1 MKCQNCNS
9 ELLEGAKF
17 CTTCG
22 TPVAAQPAGG
32 VCGKCGARLLPGA
45 KFCTTCGAPAAA
57 APESA
62 PAPEAQ
68 AAEGGELAAVKQK
81 IFWNIQKGEVACRVN
96 ESEFVSYDSAQGLIV
111 NDGTTAYI
119 KANGKVLAEIHG
131 GIYDFVDPD
140 ELERILES
148 RRGGAAGALAGGGR
162 FLINA
167 LLGRRV
173 KDKFDKSGDPE
184 RQRSLDAVIES
195 MKRHEAFSLT
205 LKLDKSFSLVFGSG
219 TAEEMAGFKPMT
231 VRTKLLDLQ
240 MGLRAIFRISDFDR
254 FAEYFLTDERVATTL
269 KIAGKLQPT
278 IQNAVQAVM
287 QDREVEGTSIPADVV
302 ELITAKIVAAGD
314 QFYGLTL
321 ERVAEVAASNED
333 LERLRSLSRE
343 LYLSEQ
349 ELDFLRRT
357 NDFRNRLAT
366 ETNGQAIA
374 DARSDLQL
382 YQGLQEVNKDRLL
395 ADDELDKFYTV
406 LSREKRIRDA
416 QSEDEVEAA
425 LSDIEKTGLLR
436 EEDVENLRIDIAER
450 RYQRG
455 QVIKLMQ
462 LKDEIEFEK
471 VRTAGEGQIAVETM
485 RQGRE
490 LQELTLAHRRREDEY
505 SDDRRAKEREQM
517 RADREAELELD
528 DAEMNAQIER
538 LRKVKEINR
547 EDKKMDLDHEREMER
562 LKQEALDKKARMTA
576 EQLMA
581 VAAGEN
587 LDSQAAVKFA
597 ESFSAGKN
605 VEQVQQAAEAR
616 IADSQRH
623 EDRMLEMMREMKEMA
638 TTMTGHIVQN
648 KDEER
653 DRYRERMERQE
664 ERVDKTQDS
673 ALEYATRNNQQAAPK
688 PQPQAPQSV
697 GRVCPDCGT
706 VAAQGVRFCA
716 HCGRDLK

>member
-1 MKCQNCNS
+1 
-9 ELLEGAKF
+9 L
-17 CTTCG
+17 
-22 TPVAAQPAGG
+22 
-32 VCGKCGARLLPGA
+32 
-45 KFCTTCGAPAAA
+45 
-57 APESA
+57 
-62 PAPEAQ
+62 
-68 AAEGGELAAVKQK
+68 
-81 IFWNIQKGEVACRVN
+81 
-96 ESEFVSYDSAQGLIV
+96 
-111 NDGTTAYI
+111 
-119 KANGKVLAEIHG
+119 
-131 GIYDFVDPD
+131 
-140 ELERILES
+140 ELENGITRNLSLEIICPVS
-148 RRGGAAGALAGGGR
+148 IICAPWRTTSACPWTIWRARG
-162 FLINA
+162 
-167 LLGRRV
+167 
-173 KDKFDKSGDPE
+173 
-184 RQRSLDAVIES
+184 
-195 MKRHEAFSLT
+195 
-205 LKLDKSFSLVFGSG
+205 
-219 TAEEMAGFKPMT
+219 
-231 VRTKLLDLQ
+231 
-240 MGLRAIFRISDFDR
+240 
-254 FAEYFLTDERVATTL
+254 
-269 KIAGKLQPT
+269 
-278 IQNAVQAVM
+278 
-287 QDREVEGTSIPADVV
+287 VEGTSIPADVV

-416 QSEDEVEAA
+416 QSEEEVEAA

-485 RQGRE
+485 RQGLE

-517 RADREAELELD
+517 RADRETELELD

-673 ALEYATRNNQQAAPK
+673 ALEYASRNNQQAAPK

-706 VAAQGVRFCA
+706 VVAQGVRFCA

>member
-32 VCGKCGARLLPGA
+32 VCGKCGARLLSGA

-62 PAPEAQ
+62 PAPEAR

-219 TAEEMAGFKPMT
+219 TAEEMAEFKPMT

-485 RQGRE
+485 RQGLE

-673 ALEYATRNNQQAAPK
+673 ALEYATRNNQQGGPK

>member
-1 MKCQNCNS
+1 M
-9 ELLEGAKF
+9 
-17 CTTCG
+17 
-22 TPVAAQPAGG
+22 
-32 VCGKCGARLLPGA
+32 
-45 KFCTTCGAPAAA
+45 
-57 APESA
+57 
-62 PAPEAQ
+62 
-68 AAEGGELAAVKQK
+68 
-81 IFWNIQKGEVACRVN
+81 
-96 ESEFVSYDSAQGLIV
+96 
-111 NDGTTAYI
+111 
-119 KANGKVLAEIHG
+119 
-131 GIYDFVDPD
+131 
-140 ELERILES
+140 
-148 RRGGAAGALAGGGR
+148 
-162 FLINA
+162 
-167 LLGRRV
+167 

-219 TAEEMAGFKPMT
+219 TAEEMAEFKPMT

-416 QSEDEVEAA
+416 QSEEEVEAA

-485 RQGRE
+485 RQGLE

-517 RADREAELELD
+517 RADRETELELD

-706 VAAQGVRFCA
+706 VVAQGVRFCA

>member
-219 TAEEMAGFKPMT
+219 TAEEMAEFKPMT

-485 RQGRE
+485 RQGLE

-517 RADREAELELD
+517 RADRETELELD

>member
-148 RRGGAAGALAGGGR
+148 RRGGAAGVLAGGGR

-219 TAEEMAGFKPMT
+219 TAEEMAEFKPMT

-485 RQGRE
+485 RQGLE

>member
-1 MKCQNCNS
+1 M
-9 ELLEGAKF
+9 
-17 CTTCG
+17 
-22 TPVAAQPAGG
+22 
-32 VCGKCGARLLPGA
+32 CGKCGARLLSGA

-62 PAPEAQ
+62 PAPEAR

-219 TAEEMAGFKPMT
+219 TAEEMAEFKPMT

-485 RQGRE
+485 RQGLE

>member
-219 TAEEMAGFKPMT
+219 TAEEMAEFKPMT

-485 RQGRE
+485 RQGLE

-605 VEQVQQAAEAR
+605 GEQVQQAAEAR

>member
-32 VCGKCGARLLPGA
+32 VCGKCNAPLLPGA
-45 KFCTTCGAPAAA
+45 KFCTTCGAPAAT

-219 TAEEMAGFKPMT
+219 TAEEMAEFKPMT

-240 MGLRAIFRISDFDR
+240 MGLRAIFRISDFER

-269 KIAGKLQPT
+269 KIAAKLQPT

-287 QDREVEGTSIPADVV
+287 QDREVAGTSIPADVV

-395 ADDELDKFYTV
+395 AEDELDKFYTV

-416 QSEDEVEAA
+416 QSEEEVEAA

-485 RQGRE
+485 RQGLE

-706 VAAQGVRFCA
+706 VVAQGVRFCA

>member
-219 TAEEMAGFKPMT
+219 TAEEMAEFKPMT
-231 VRTKLLDLQ
+231 VRAKLLDLQ

-485 RQGRE
+485 RQGLE

>member
-32 VCGKCGARLLPGA
+32 VCGKCGARLLSGA

-62 PAPEAQ
+62 PAPEAR

-219 TAEEMAGFKPMT
+219 TAEEMAEFKPMT

-485 RQGRE
+485 RQGLE

-638 TTMTGHIVQN
+638 TAMTGHIVQN

>member
-1 MKCQNCNS
+1 M
-9 ELLEGAKF
+9 
-17 CTTCG
+17 
-22 TPVAAQPAGG
+22 
-32 VCGKCGARLLPGA
+32 
-45 KFCTTCGAPAAA
+45 
-57 APESA
+57 
-62 PAPEAQ
+62 
-68 AAEGGELAAVKQK
+68 
-81 IFWNIQKGEVACRVN
+81 
-96 ESEFVSYDSAQGLIV
+96 
-111 NDGTTAYI
+111 
-119 KANGKVLAEIHG
+119 
-131 GIYDFVDPD
+131 
-140 ELERILES
+140 
-148 RRGGAAGALAGGGR
+148 
-162 FLINA
+162 
-167 LLGRRV
+167 

-219 TAEEMAGFKPMT
+219 TAEEMAEFKPMT

-485 RQGRE
+485 RQGLE

-517 RADREAELELD
+517 RADREVELELD

>member
-1 MKCQNCNS
+1 M
-9 ELLEGAKF
+9 
-17 CTTCG
+17 
-22 TPVAAQPAGG
+22 
-32 VCGKCGARLLPGA
+32 
-45 KFCTTCGAPAAA
+45 
-57 APESA
+57 
-62 PAPEAQ
+62 
-68 AAEGGELAAVKQK
+68 
-81 IFWNIQKGEVACRVN
+81 
-96 ESEFVSYDSAQGLIV
+96 
-111 NDGTTAYI
+111 
-119 KANGKVLAEIHG
+119 
-131 GIYDFVDPD
+131 
-140 ELERILES
+140 
-148 RRGGAAGALAGGGR
+148 
-162 FLINA
+162 
-167 LLGRRV
+167 

-219 TAEEMAGFKPMT
+219 TAEEMAEFKPMT

-240 MGLRAIFRISDFDR
+240 MGLRAIFRISDFER

-269 KIAGKLQPT
+269 KIAAKLQPT

-287 QDREVEGTSIPADVV
+287 QDREVEGTSIAADVV

-485 RQGRE
+485 RQGLE

-587 LDSQAAVKFA
+587 LDSQAAVMVA

-623 EDRMLEMMREMKEMA
+623 EDHMLEMMREMKEMA

>member
-32 VCGKCGARLLPGA
+32 VCGKCNASLLPGA
-45 KFCTTCGAPAAA
+45 KFCTTCGAPAAT

-162 FLINA
+162 FLINT

-219 TAEEMAGFKPMT
+219 TAEEMAEFKPMT

-485 RQGRE
+485 RQGLE

-517 RADREAELELD
+517 RADRETEMELD

>member
-32 VCGKCGARLLPGA
+32 VCGKCNAPLLPGA
-45 KFCTTCGAPAAA
+45 KFCTTCGAPAAT

-219 TAEEMAGFKPMT
+219 TAEEMAEFKPMT

-240 MGLRAIFRISDFDR
+240 MGLRAIFRISDFER

-269 KIAGKLQPT
+269 KIAAKLQPT

-287 QDREVEGTSIPADVV
+287 QDREVAGTSLPADVV

-416 QSEDEVEAA
+416 QSEEEVEAA

-485 RQGRE
+485 RQGLE

-517 RADREAELELD
+517 RADRETELELD

-706 VAAQGVRFCA
+706 VVAQGVRFCA

>member
-219 TAEEMAGFKPMT
+219 TAEEMAEFKPMT

-485 RQGRE
+485 RQGLE

-716 HCGRDLK
+716 HCGRDLE